1 MTLVERGLHLV
12 DTQTHQEAQGHQH
25 LRETQQEVAKQA
37 IGLLDWLLQSTPDN
51 DVSACVDLDEA
62 IGLVERVRRGIS

>member
-25 LRETQQEVAKQA
+25 LRETQLEVAKQA
-37 IGLLDWLLQSTPDN
+37 VGLLDWLLQSTPDTS
-51 DVSACVDLDEA
+51 DRLCGLWDKAILYAEA
-62 IGLVERVRRGIS
+62 ARSEIG

>member
-25 LRETQQEVAKQA
+25 LRETQLEVAKQA
-37 IGLLDWLLQSTPDN
+37 VGLLDWLLATTPDTN
-51 DVSACVDLDEA
+51 HRLCGFWDEA
-62 IGLVERVRRGIS
+62 IRVAEAGRRELG